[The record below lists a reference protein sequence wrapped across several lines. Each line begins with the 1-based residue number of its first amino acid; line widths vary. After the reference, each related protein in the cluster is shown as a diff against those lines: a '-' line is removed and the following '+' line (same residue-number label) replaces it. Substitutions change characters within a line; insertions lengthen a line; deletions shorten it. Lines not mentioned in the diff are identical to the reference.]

1 MALVTMKRL
10 FDHAMKEKYTVG
22 AYNVFNLDTLV
33 AVLQAAEKED
43 SPVIVQLSMGSRE
56 YQPYFETFVRCVK
69 LYAEAVHVPVGLN
82 HDHCKTVENAKEAI
96 DYGIPSVM
104 FDGSHLSFEENV
116 ASTREIVRYAHE
128 CGAWVEA
135 ELGKMAGFEDEV
147 FAESTQFTDPHQAAE
162 FIRLTG
168 CDSLAVSVG
177 TSHGGVA
184 GDSSLKLSAARFPK
198 AIRWCSTA
206 RLPCRRSWCGRLTHR
221 ARMCRRCAT
230 AQKRIFPRR
239 RLTVWLRPTW
249 MWTIICAIRRR
260 FARSS
265 AKSRKSMTPE
275 CI

>member
-43 SPVIVQLSMGSRE
+43 SPVIVKLSMGSRK

-104 FDGSHLSFEENV
+104 FDGSHLPFEENV

-184 GDSSLKLSAARFPK
+184 G
-198 AIRWCSTA
+198 
-206 RLPCRRSWCGRLTHR
+206 
-221 ARMCRRCAT
+221 
-230 AQKRIFPRR
+230 
-239 RLTVWLRPTW
+239 
-249 MWTIICAIRRR
+249 
-260 FARSS
+260 
-265 AKSRKSMTPE
+265 
-275 CI
+275 

>member
-1 MALVTMKRL
+1 M
-10 FDHAMKEKYTVG
+10 
-22 AYNVFNLDTLV
+22 
-33 AVLQAAEKED
+33 
-43 SPVIVQLSMGSRE
+43 
-56 YQPYFETFVRCVK
+56 
-69 LYAEAVHVPVGLN
+69 
-82 HDHCKTVENAKEAI
+82 ENAKEAI

-104 FDGSHLSFEENV
+104 FDGSHLPFEENV

-184 GDSSLKLSAARFPK
+184 GDSSLKLHFDVLEAIRARFPK

-206 RLPCRRSWCGRLTHR
+206 RASVPEELVRRLTHR

-249 MWTIICAIRRR
+249 MWTIICAIRPRC
-260 FARSS
+260 ARSS
-265 AKSRKSMTPE
+265 AKITEKYDPRMYLKPAREAFETEVRHKMKNVSQSSGKNWLKE
-275 CI
+275 NAE